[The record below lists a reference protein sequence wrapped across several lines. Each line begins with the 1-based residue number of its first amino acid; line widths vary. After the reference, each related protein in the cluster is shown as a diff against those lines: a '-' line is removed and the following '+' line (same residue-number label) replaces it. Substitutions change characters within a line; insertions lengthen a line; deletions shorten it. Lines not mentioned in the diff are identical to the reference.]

1 MKKTFEELK
10 VMKFDVVEHFGMQ
23 KKGEFFIMNTVPP
36 VEYGHDCQNYE
47 TFEVDVQTDEDLDA
61 LKAFIEDIF
70 GIKVYATTIKDAIK
84 EVDALDE
91 YFRKVIPDVDYG
103 ACHVR
108 ELPIADRFKKD
119 AEEPDDMN
127 NLTNA
132 SALVKEILLEVPAAR
147 DSDNL
152 LFYLVCKKVL
162 ADNGKNIDTMGFGK
176 LFLSL
181 HKYGLPQFETVG
193 RTRRKLQQTF
203 PELQCSS
210 AVAMTRAAGRDAF
223 TNYAKDGE

>member
-1 MKKTFEELK
+1 
-10 VMKFDVVEHFGMQ
+10 
-23 KKGEFFIMNTVPP
+23 MNTVPP

-70 GIKVYATTIKDAIK
+70 GMKVYATTIKDAIK
-84 EVDALDE
+84 EVDALDD
-91 YFRKVIPDVDYG
+91 YFRKVIPAVDYG

-108 ELPIADRFKKD
+108 EIPIADRFKKD
-119 AEEPDDMN
+119 AEESVDMN

-132 SALVKEILLEVPAAR
+132 SALVKEILTEEPAAR

-162 ADNGKNIDTMGFGK
+162 ADQGKNIDTMGFGK

-181 HKYGLPQFETVG
+181 RQYGLPQFETVG
-193 RTRRKLQQTF
+193 RSRRKLQETF
-203 PELQCSS
+203 PELQCSP
-210 AVAMTRAAGRDAF
+210 AVAMNRASGRDAF